1 MYMKTWFLNL
11 PLAKKQIFV
20 LSLVGLVPMVLVAL
34 IAIQSAQGALE
45 KKAYAQLEAVRDVK
59 AAAVERYFDQV
70 EKQLLNMAQM
80 PSVIAAMDAFAR
92 AFPRLDKSERL
103 KEEDISRMRGQLR
116 GYYVNEYGKVYKE
129 KTGKSPDVTKLIS
142 GLDNQAIAAQYY
154 YIQNND
160 NPLGE
165 KHLLDIADGKSVYH
179 RSHVLYHPGIRNFL
193 ESFGYYDIFL
203 VDIESGDIVYSV
215 FKELDYGTSL
225 RDGPYAD
232 TNFSDAFREAA
243 EMEPGEFSLKD
254 YRSYTPSY
262 EAPASFIAT
271 PIFQDGRRI
280 GVLVFQM
287 PLEPINEI
295 MTERSGMGESG
306 ETYLVGEDLLMR
318 SDSYL
323 DPVNHTVEASFRHPE
338 KGSVETDATKAAL
351 RGEKASQ
358 IIIDY
363 NGNEV
368 LSSYALIDLGGF
380 KWAVLAEID
389 KSEAFAPVYRL
400 IRNTV
405 LKGFVV
411 VLLIV
416 AFAIYVAKLITTP
429 ILDLSNFIKRV
440 EKTGNFQNKLK
451 NDFSDEVGET
461 ARSFNSLV
469 ENLNQS
475 IDNANHVLS
484 ELGQGCF
491 DERVSSHFPGQLGD
505 LAAGVNAAV
514 EEVSKATNEALAQT
528 EKAQRQSEAA
538 QQAADQAEA
547 QARETLVIKQALDVS
562 ATSVMI
568 SNTDF
573 EIIYQNDAAA
583 DLMSE
588 VESDLQKS
596 LPNFQASKVIGS
608 KMDIFHKDPSHQQ
621 RLLTSLTESYKSGIE
636 VSGLHFNLTA
646 TPIRDTDGTYLGA
659 VVEWQNRTTEINI
672 EREIDQVIESAAS
685 GDFSAQLD
693 MAGKQGFFEVV
704 GSGLNRLLETT
715 NVALHDVKRVFGAL
729 AEGDLSQTIERDYEG
744 QFGQL
749 KEDANNTVLKLREV
763 IGDIASASGQIANG
777 AAEISQGMQHLGRRT
792 EQQAASLEETAASME
807 EMTTAVK
814 QSESN
819 ASDASNVAGNSV
831 KIARAGN
838 ESVEKTAA
846 SMTDIVDASKKISN
860 IIGVIDEI
868 AFQTNLLALNAA
880 VEAARA
886 GEQGRGFAVVASEVR
901 NLAQRSASAAKEIK
915 DLIVDSV
922 DKVEAGTE
930 LVNQSDSTLKEIVTE
945 IEKVSLKMEDILTAA
960 SEQSLGIGQVN
971 QAITHMDDMTQE
983 NSSMVEQAMSA
994 SENMASQ
1001 AHKLDQLVTFFKS

>member
-1 MYMKTWFLNL
+1 MKTWFLNL

-165 KHLLDIADGKSVYH
+165 KHLLDVADGKSVYH